1 MTRLQQLVVTGA
13 ALLVIM
19 WLMPG
24 SPPQVV
30 STASGLATA
39 FQPLRGLES
48 QPVLAAAAAPLFK
61 PGQLNVQGP
70 PTISVE
76 QIEAVLAEYNSPARG
91 YGRVFYE
98 LGLRYNINPAV
109 ALAFFVHESGAGSAP
124 NWAGRKPDGSTT
136 HNVGNIICTPGW
148 RCHGRFRDYDS
159 WEQGIEDW
167 YKLINDLYIGEWQR
181 TTVEE
186 IIPRYAPAADN
197 NDEAAYIQSVR
208 DMVQRWQG
216 R

>member
-13 ALLVIM
+13 ALLVIV

-48 QPVLAAAAAPLFK
+48 QPVLAAAAAPLLK

-76 QIEAVLAEYNSPARG
+76 QIEAVLTEYNSPARG
-91 YGRVFYE
+91 YGHVFYE

-124 NWAGRKPDGSTT
+124 NWAGLKSDGSTT

-208 DMVQRWQG
+208 DMVQQWQG

>member
-1 MTRLQQLVVTGA
+1 MTRLQQLVVAGA

-19 WLMPG
+19 FMMPS
-24 SPPQVV
+24 SPPQIV

-39 FQPLRGLES
+39 FQPLAALDP
-48 QPVLAAAAAPLFK
+48 QPVLAAAAAPILK
-61 PGQLNVQGP
+61 PGQLAVQGP

-91 YGRVFYE
+91 QGHIFYE
-98 LGLRYNINPAV
+98 LGLRYNINPAI
-109 ALAFFVHESGAGSAP
+109 ALAFFVHESGAGSAR
-124 NWAGRKPDGSTT
+124 NWAGLKPDGSTT

-159 WEQGIEDW
+159 WEHGIEDW

-186 IIPRYAPAADN
+186 IIPKYAPAADN
-197 NDEAAYIQSVR
+197 NNEGAYIQSVR
-208 DMVQRWQG
+208 DMIQRWQG